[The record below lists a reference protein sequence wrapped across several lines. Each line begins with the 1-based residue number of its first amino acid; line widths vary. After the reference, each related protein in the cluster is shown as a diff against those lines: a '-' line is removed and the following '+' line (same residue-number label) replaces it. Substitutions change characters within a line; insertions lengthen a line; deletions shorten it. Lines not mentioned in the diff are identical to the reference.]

1 MHFYFFMGSTI
12 VVLFCRSYKK
22 NVTSRG
28 ARADNIILLLSI
40 VCTASHLFPLR
51 LRPTTLSIS
60 IAQFNNLIESLLSV
74 NSIPYCH
81 QLFFFCIFSSDTLPL
96 LQPLPILIHP
106 PLCTQ
111 KLRSF
116 GRRQQQSPASSF
128 LAQQTQSGS
137 CCCC

>member
-28 ARADNIILLLSI
+28 ARADSILLLLSI

-51 LRPTTLSIS
+51 LRPKTLSIS
-60 IAQFNNLIESLLSV
+60 NNLIESLLSV

-81 QLFFFCIFSSDTLPL
+81 QLFFFCIFSFATLPL
-96 LQPLPILIHP
+96 LQPLPILNHP

-116 GRRQQQSPASSF
+116 VRLTTTIPCVIVSRP
-128 LAQQTQSGS
+128 TTNPKW
-137 CCCC
+137 